1 MKCGSA
7 QTTTRKFVLSSSCG
21 ADRGAYLRAIIR
33 ISRKAF
39 LRQEVQQKPLNKLPL
54 CSSSLAF
61 RLAERVVGLWLIA
74 QERGIGALH
83 NVFTGG
89 LKQEA
94 IMQCF
99 LQAYHLWFCG
109 QRHIQP
115 PRASWSEE
123 VMW

>member
-1 MKCGSA
+1 MNCGLA
-7 QTTTRKFVLSSSCG
+7 QTTTKKGCAQFLCG

-54 CSSSLAF
+54 FSSSLVF
-61 RLAERVVGLWLIA
+61 RHAERVELWLIA

-89 LKQEA
+89 L
-94 IMQCF
+94 
-99 LQAYHLWFCG
+99 
-109 QRHIQP
+109 
-115 PRASWSEE
+115 
-123 VMW
+123 